1 MFGSGGK
8 KAFALG
14 AGAGFIGGAVAAA
27 GAMSIYHRYRQY
39 QTMMYYGGYGM
50 GHGWNDRES
59 FTFKG
64 IE

>member
-39 QTMMYYGGYGM
+39 QSMMYYRHSYYGGGGGYWGN
-50 GHGWNDRES
+50 GE
-59 FTFKG
+59 
-64 IE
+64 